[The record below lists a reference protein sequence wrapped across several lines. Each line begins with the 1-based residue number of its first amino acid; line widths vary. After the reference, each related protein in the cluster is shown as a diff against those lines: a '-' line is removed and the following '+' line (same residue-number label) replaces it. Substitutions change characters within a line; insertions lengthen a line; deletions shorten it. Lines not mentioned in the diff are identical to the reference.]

1 MSGCDIQFSASMF
14 SVLCTSLLIIKA
26 KLLPLSK
33 FRHSGT
39 AVAGLMGLTSYIYW
53 NMQQAPKRKVG
64 SIDLMLE
71 RGSRPN
77 FSKENLVVDRSSEIE
92 LIVNNFIRPKPESK
106 LFGVILGPT
115 GTGKTYLTQSVCNRD
130 SREGVLYYHI
140 QEDIYPTGMAK
151 AIGMRLEP
159 NGLFDVLMSYF
170 GIHFTQYYKLDNNDH
185 KAVQQVLALLG
196 ERSETF
202 REKHGFMPTFF
213 IDGIDLVAKSDKNV
227 FRKIVNEAK
236 RLANAGSLRI
246 VLVSSEGTIMPLLH
260 NNSSYSRAKTIE
272 ILDID
277 KEKTVQYM
285 VDYEMP
291 EMLAINVFA
300 LVGGRLTMLVSCLD
314 TFRQHRNDTEDD
326 LYAKIEHRILSHFG
340 QKPNQGL
347 VSADVEM
354 KKIICEEVLNR
365 GVIDPK
371 ILEQMQDAD
380 DKKCRMK
387 STVKTLVDHNVFR
400 YDVDGCITWHSQL
413 SKKLVEDYQRNG
425 YKI

>member
-1 MSGCDIQFSASMF
+1 M
-14 SVLCTSLLIIKA
+14 
-26 KLLPLSK
+26 
-33 FRHSGT
+33 
-39 AVAGLMGLTSYIYW
+39 
-53 NMQQAPKRKVG
+53 
-64 SIDLMLE
+64 
-71 RGSRPN
+71 PN
-77 FSKENLVVDRSSEIE
+77 
-92 LIVNNFIRPKPESK
+92 
-106 LFGVILGPT
+106 
-115 GTGKTYLTQSVCNRD
+115 
-130 SREGVLYYHI
+130 
-140 QEDIYPTGMAK
+140 
-151 AIGMRLEP
+151 
-159 NGLFDVLMSYF
+159 
-170 GIHFTQYYKLDNNDH
+170 
-185 KAVQQVLALLG
+185 
-196 ERSETF
+196 
-202 REKHGFMPTFF
+202 FF
-213 IDGIDLVAKSDKNV
+213 IDGIDLVAKSDENV

-236 RLANAGSLRI
+236 CLANAGSLRI

-277 KEKTVQYM
+277 KEKTVKYM

-371 ILEQMQDAD
+371 ILEQMQDAE